1 MHIIVFFFSF
11 YILGIVFALIDVSV
25 DTFQRGSGLKT
36 IESML
41 LSSSYDISSCLVVL
55 FIAYY
60 GGRGNILHWFSVS
73 SFLIGFGSL
82 LLAYPYFSGEDY
94 QLKIET
100 EGKI

>member
-1 MHIIVFFFSF
+1 MHIIVCVFSF
-11 YILGIVFALIDVSV
+11 YILGMVFGLVDVSI

-41 LSSSYDISSCLVVL
+41 LSSSYDISSCLVVV

-60 GGRGNILHWFSVS
+60 GGRGNILKWIIVS
-73 SFLIGFGSL
+73 SFLVGFGSL
-82 LLAYPYFSGEDY
+82 LFAFPYFHGEDY
-94 QLKIET
+94 QLDIET